1 MTHGSS
7 QHMAEIQQLSIEERL
22 QLVEAIWDSIAAD
35 TSTVPVDPEH
45 LKEIRKRLA
54 GYRTDRERGETARD
68 VAESIRR
75 TL

>member
-1 MTHGSS
+1 MS
-7 QHMAEIQQLSIEERL
+7 EIQQLSIDERL

-35 TSTVPVDPEH
+35 TSTLPVDPEH

-54 GYRTDRERGETARD
+54 AYRVDRDRGENARD
-68 VAESIRR
+68 VAESVRR

>member
-1 MTHGSS
+1 MS
-7 QHMAEIQQLSIEERL
+7 EIQQLNIDERL

-35 TSTVPVDPEH
+35 TSTLPVDPEH

-54 GYRTDRERGETARD
+54 AYRADRDWGENARD